1 MSKASKKL
9 LSELHGRLAAEMKKL
24 LEEGVTVVDDDGK
37 PVKIT
42 PGASHMNV
50 IRQFLKD
57 NNVENI
63 HLADELN
70 EAAKPKV
77 ALPFSTQAD
86 EYGMPN

>member
-1 MSKASKKL
+1 MSKASKQL
-9 LSELHGRLAAEMKKL
+9 LSELHGALAREMKRI
-24 LEEGVTVVDDDGK
+24 LEEGVTVTDDDGK
-37 PVKIT
+37 PVKLT

-63 HLADELN
+63 HLEQLV

-77 ALPFSTQAD
+77 ELPFTQTD
-86 EYGMPN
+86 EYGLPN